1 MKDEDLYKFLPEL
14 KRPASVMKKY
24 KFIPGSIKLEISP
37 CPDDVKYALTPELM
51 KIDPYPDD
59 KTRPIKEILE
69 FPSLPIFNPHY
80 IYRNLLFVSPK
91 ELNFSA
97 RAGSA
102 RNIAV
107 QVQLMAG
114 EHASDALKAIFAKS
128 SCPEFTTEGNI
139 QYSFDNLH
147 KNGTFEI
154 NIFYPFQSIHFCQ
167 LSQ

>member
-24 KFIPGSIKLEISP
+24 KYIPGSIKLEISP
-37 CPDDVKYALTPELM
+37 CPENIPNCLTPELA
-51 KIDPYPDD
+51 KVEPYLDANA
-59 KTRPIKEILE
+59 RPIKEILE

-80 IYRNLLFVSPK
+80 VYRNLLFVSPK

-107 QVQLMAG
+107 QVQLMSG
-114 EHASDALKAIFAKS
+114 ENATDALKLIFAKS
-128 SCPEFTTEGNI
+128 SSPEFTSEGKI
-139 QYSFDNLH
+139 SFLFY
-147 KNGTFEI
+147 KMKI
-154 NIFYPFQSIHFCQ
+154 N
-167 LSQ
+167 

>member
-24 KFIPGSIKLEISP
+24 KYIPGSIKLELSP
-37 CPDDVKYALTPELM
+37 SPDEVKCALTPELM
-51 KIDPYPDD
+51 KVEPYPDD
-59 KTRPIKEILE
+59 KSRPVKEILE

-80 IYRNLLFVSPK
+80 LYRNLLFVSPK

-107 QVQLMAG
+107 QIQLMAG
-114 EHASDALKAIFAKS
+114 EHPTDAVKAIFAKS
-128 SCPEFTTEGNI
+128 SCPEFTSEGKFRI
-139 QYSFDNLH
+139 FLLLSF
-147 KNGTFEI
+147 
-154 NIFYPFQSIHFCQ
+154 
-167 LSQ
+167 